1 MDKLLFKRI
10 LVTSLSI
17 LAVVYVAYLLI
28 SANFKMYPTEN
39 AIQSTVMD
47 KIFTNAF
54 IIRDETLLINDTSG
68 VLSYSC
74 DDGTELNAGGEVAKI
89 YNNDSDALAQTT
101 ADELEEDMKALQ
113 NLQKNQSANSAIGI
127 DSINSSINNI
137 LTSFVTNV
145 NNAEIDSA
153 VNNYTKLKN
162 AINQKQLITGKNADF
177 DAEIAN
183 MQNQINNLR
192 NNSGSSVG
200 SIITDKAGYFS
211 DHCDGYEN
219 SIKYSNIDRLK
230 LSDLNNVKQSK
241 VDSNVAGKIVSSL
254 NWYVACEVTADEAT
268 SLSLWDSNVTVLFSN
283 VVSDSIPASIY
294 KIVQE
299 SIDSPAL
306 VIFKC
311 DYMNS
316 NLLEA
321 RQEPIEIRLGTYT
334 GLRISK
340 RALYDDFVT
349 NTEYDSDGTAHTET
363 KKVQGVY
370 VLYGSEVQFK
380 QVYVLYADEDYV
392 ICDPSPE
399 DGLLF
404 NGKTVS
410 MYDQVILKGDDLY
423 DGQVIE

>member
-10 LVTSLSI
+10 LVTALSI

-39 AIQSTVMD
+39 AVQTTVTD
-47 KIFTNAF
+47 KIYTNAF
-54 IIRDETLLINDTSG
+54 IIRDETFLINNTSG

-74 DDGTELNAGGEVAKI
+74 KDGDEIQVGGEVAKI

-101 ADELEEDMKALQ
+101 ADELEENMKALQ
-113 NLQKNQSANSAIGI
+113 NLQNNQSASNAVGI

-145 NNAEIDSA
+145 NNGEIETI
-153 VNNYTKLKN
+153 VENYSKLKDT
-162 AINQKQLITGKNADF
+162 INQRQLFTGKDADF
-177 DAEIAN
+177 DAEIASL
-183 MQNQINNLR
+183 QNQINELR
-192 NNSGSSVG
+192 NSSGSSIG
-200 SIITDKAGYFS
+200 SITTDKAGYFS
-211 DHCDGYEN
+211 EHCDGYEGAV
-219 SIKYSNIDRLK
+219 KYSDIDRLK
-230 LSDLNNVKQSK
+230 LSDLNNIKQSQ
-241 VDSNVAGKIVSSL
+241 VESNVAGKIVSSL

-283 VVSDSIPASIY
+283 VASDAIPASIY

-299 SIDSPAL
+299 TPDSSAL
-306 VIFKC
+306 VIFEC
-311 DYMNS
+311 DYMDS
-316 NLLEA
+316 GLLEA
-321 RQEPIEIRLGTYT
+321 RQEPIEIGLGTYT

-340 RALYDDFVT
+340 KALYDDFVT
-349 NTEYDSDGTAHTET
+349 DTDYDDNGIAHTET

-380 QVYVLYADEDYV
+380 QVSILYADEDYV

-399 DGLLF
+399 DGILF
-404 NGKTVS
+404 NGETVS

-423 DGQVIE
+423 DGKVIE